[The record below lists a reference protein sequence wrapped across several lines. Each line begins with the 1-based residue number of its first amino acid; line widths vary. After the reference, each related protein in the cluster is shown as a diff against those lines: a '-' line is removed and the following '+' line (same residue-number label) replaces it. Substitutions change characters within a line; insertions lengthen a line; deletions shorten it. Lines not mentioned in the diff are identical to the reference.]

1 MLRLDA
7 NEGRCILSEEDLRE
21 ILSPEIAR
29 RYPMRE
35 LLEIP
40 LAEKLGL
47 PSSCVL
53 ATAGA
58 DDAIDRTIRSL
69 AGPGGLIM
77 STSPGF
83 VEFLEAAQRSSA
95 RFKEI
100 KKDPFEPFPIDDI
113 CRCVRAL
120 TPRLLILSSPD
131 NPSGVVLSPLDVTQI
146 ATVCQE
152 LGTIFVFDATYQE
165 FSIHG
170 STPVQ
175 ALANPNVLVT
185 GSFSKSK
192 GLAGFRIGYV
202 AANPEFTQLIS
213 RLSEAGPPYSLS
225 SSAIEAGRRA
235 LSLDQGV
242 AQGFIDEVRR
252 EVQTL
257 KSLCRKL
264 GFLVSESE
272 ANFILLKSENP
283 TDLSDKLRE
292 RGILVRTWPRKPGYE
307 ELVRITVP
315 GDQGEFEEL
324 CGSLEDAVREY
335 DKNNRIKSKPKNKER
350 L

>member
-7 NEGRCILSEEDLRE
+7 NEGQCLLSEEDLRA

-40 LAEKLGL
+40 LAEKLGI
-47 PSSCVL
+47 PSSCLL

-58 DDAIDRTIRSL
+58 DDAIDRAIRSL
-69 AGPGGLIM
+69 AGPGGLVM
-77 STSPGF
+77 STTPGF
-83 VEFLEAAQRSSA
+83 VEFLKAAQRSSA
-95 RFKEI
+95 RFEEI
-100 KKDPFEPFPIDDI
+100 AKNPFGPFPIDDI
-113 CRCVRAL
+113 CRCVKDFA
-120 TPRLLILSSPD
+120 PKLLILSSPD

-146 ATVCQE
+146 AKTCLE
-152 LGTIFVFDATYQE
+152 AGTIFVFDATYQE

-170 STPVQ
+170 ATPIQ

-192 GLAGFRIGYV
+192 GLAGFRIGY
-202 AANPEFTQLIS
+202 AAATPESARIIS
-213 RLSEAGPPYSLS
+213 KLSDAGPPYSLS

-252 EVQTL
+252 EVHVL

-272 ANFILLKSENP
+272 ANFVLLKIKNP
-283 TDLSDKLRE
+283 IDLSDRLRE
-292 RGILVRTWPRKPGYE
+292 RGILVRTWPNKPGYE

-315 GDQGEFEEL
+315 GEPEEFKEL
-324 CGSLEDAVREY
+324 CVSLEAAIKEY
-335 DKNNRIKSKPKNKER
+335 NENYRMK
-350 L
+350 

>member
-7 NEGRCILSEEDLRE
+7 NEGQCLLSEEDLRA

-40 LAEKLGL
+40 LAEKLGI
-47 PSSCVL
+47 PSSCLL

-58 DDAIDRTIRSL
+58 DDAIDRAIRSL
-69 AGPGGLIM
+69 AGPGGLVM
-77 STSPGF
+77 STTPGF

-95 RFKEI
+95 RFEEI
-100 KKDPFEPFPIDDI
+100 AKNPFGPFPIDDI
-113 CRCVRAL
+113 CRCVKDFA
-120 TPRLLILSSPD
+120 PKLLILSSPD

-146 ATVCQE
+146 AKACLE
-152 LGTIFVFDATYQE
+152 AGTIFVFDATYQE
-165 FSIHG
+165 FSIRG
-170 STPVQ
+170 ATPIQ
-175 ALANPNVLVT
+175 ALVNPNVLVT

-192 GLAGFRIGYV
+192 GLAGFRIGY
-202 AANPEFTQLIS
+202 AAATPESARIIS
-213 RLSEAGPPYSLS
+213 KLSDAGPPYSLS

-252 EVQTL
+252 EVHVL

-272 ANFILLKSENP
+272 ANFVLLKIKNP
-283 TDLSDKLRE
+283 IDLSDRLRE
-292 RGILVRTWPRKPGYE
+292 RGILVRTWPNKPGYE

-315 GDQGEFEEL
+315 GEPEEFKEL
-324 CGSLEDAVREY
+324 CVSLEAAIKEY
-335 DKNNRIKSKPKNKER
+335 NENYRMK
-350 L
+350 

>member
-131 NPSGVVLSPLDVTQI
+131 NPSGVVLSPSMSHRSPRSVRSL
-146 ATVCQE
+146 
-152 LGTIFVFDATYQE
+152 
-165 FSIHG
+165 
-170 STPVQ
+170 
-175 ALANPNVLVT
+175 AL
-185 GSFSKSK
+185 
-192 GLAGFRIGYV
+192 
-202 AANPEFTQLIS
+202 
-213 RLSEAGPPYSLS
+213 SLS
-225 SSAIEAGRRA
+225 SMQPIRNFRYMDQRLSRR
-235 LSLDQGV
+235 
-242 AQGFIDEVRR
+242 
-252 EVQTL
+252 
-257 KSLCRKL
+257 
-264 GFLVSESE
+264 
-272 ANFILLKSENP
+272 
-283 TDLSDKLRE
+283 
-292 RGILVRTWPRKPGYE
+292 
-307 ELVRITVP
+307 
-315 GDQGEFEEL
+315 
-324 CGSLEDAVREY
+324 
-335 DKNNRIKSKPKNKER
+335 
-350 L
+350 

>member
-7 NEGRCILSEEDLRE
+7 NEGQCLLSEEDLRA

-40 LAEKLGL
+40 LAEKLGI
-47 PSSCVL
+47 PSSCLL

-58 DDAIDRTIRSL
+58 DDAIDRAIRSL
-69 AGPGGLIM
+69 AGPGGLVM
-77 STSPGF
+77 STTPGF

-95 RFKEI
+95 RFEEI
-100 KKDPFEPFPIDDI
+100 AKNPFGPFPIDDI
-113 CRCVRAL
+113 CRCVKDFA
-120 TPRLLILSSPD
+120 PKLLILSSPD

-146 ATVCQE
+146 AKTCLE
-152 LGTIFVFDATYQE
+152 AGTIFVFDATYQE
-165 FSIHG
+165 FSIRG
-170 STPVQ
+170 ATPIQ

-192 GLAGFRIGYV
+192 GLAGFRIGY
-202 AANPEFTQLIS
+202 AAATPESARIIS
-213 RLSEAGPPYSLS
+213 KLSDAGPPYSLS

-235 LSLDQGV
+235 LLIDRRV
-242 AQGFIDEVRR
+242 VQGFIDEVRR
-252 EVQTL
+252 EVHVL

-264 GFLVSESE
+264 GILFSESE
-272 ANFILLKSENP
+272 ANFVLLKIKNP
-283 TDLSDKLRE
+283 IDLSDRLRE
-292 RGILVRTWPRKPGYE
+292 RGILVRTWPNKPGYE

-315 GDQGEFEEL
+315 GEPEEFKEL
-324 CGSLEDAVREY
+324 CVSLEAAIKEY
-335 DKNNRIKSKPKNKER
+335 NENYRMK
-350 L
+350 

>member
-7 NEGRCILSEEDLRE
+7 NEGQCLLSEEDLRA

-40 LAEKLGL
+40 LAEKLGI
-47 PSSCVL
+47 PSSCLL

-58 DDAIDRTIRSL
+58 DDAIDRAIRSL
-69 AGPGGLIM
+69 AGPGGLVM
-77 STSPGF
+77 STTPGF

-95 RFKEI
+95 RFEEI
-100 KKDPFEPFPIDDI
+100 AKNPFGPFPIDDI
-113 CRCVRAL
+113 CRCVKDFA
-120 TPRLLILSSPD
+120 PKLLILSSPD

-146 ATVCQE
+146 AKACLE
-152 LGTIFVFDATYQE
+152 AGTIFVFDATYQE
-165 FSIHG
+165 FSIRG
-170 STPVQ
+170 ATPIQ
-175 ALANPNVLVT
+175 ALVNPNVLVT

-192 GLAGFRIGYV
+192 GLAGFRIGY
-202 AANPEFTQLIS
+202 AAATPESARIIS
-213 RLSEAGPPYSLS
+213 KLSDAGPPYSLS

-252 EVQTL
+252 EVHVL

-272 ANFILLKSENP
+272 ANFVLLKIKNP
-283 TDLSDKLRE
+283 IDLSDRLRE
-292 RGILVRTWPRKPGYE
+292 RGILVRTWPNKPGYE

-315 GDQGEFEEL
+315 GEPEEFKEL
-324 CGSLEDAVREY
+324 RVSLEAAIKEY
-335 DKNNRIKSKPKNKER
+335 NENDRMK
-350 L
+350 

>member
-7 NEGRCILSEEDLRE
+7 NEGQCLLSEEDLRA

-40 LAEKLGL
+40 LAEKLGI
-47 PSSCVL
+47 PSSCLL

-58 DDAIDRTIRSL
+58 DDAIDRAIRSL
-69 AGPGGLIM
+69 AGPGGLVM
-77 STSPGF
+77 STTPGF

-95 RFKEI
+95 RFEEI
-100 KKDPFEPFPIDDI
+100 AKNPFGPFPIDDI
-113 CRCVRAL
+113 CRCVKDFA
-120 TPRLLILSSPD
+120 PKLLILSSPD

-146 ATVCQE
+146 AKACLE
-152 LGTIFVFDATYQE
+152 AGTIFVFDATYQE
-165 FSIHG
+165 FSIRG
-170 STPVQ
+170 ATPIQ
-175 ALANPNVLVT
+175 ALVNPNVLVT

-192 GLAGFRIGYV
+192 GLAGFRIGY
-202 AANPEFTQLIS
+202 AAATPESARIIS
-213 RLSEAGPPYSLS
+213 KLSDAGPPYSLS

-235 LSLDQGV
+235 LLIDRRV
-242 AQGFIDEVRR
+242 VQGFIDEVRR
-252 EVQTL
+252 EVHVL

-272 ANFILLKSENP
+272 ANFVLLKIKNP
-283 TDLSDKLRE
+283 IDLSDRLRE
-292 RGILVRTWPRKPGYE
+292 RGILVRTWPNKPGYE

-315 GDQGEFEEL
+315 GEPEEFKEL
-324 CGSLEDAVREY
+324 CVSLEAAIKEY
-335 DKNNRIKSKPKNKER
+335 NENYRMK
-350 L
+350 

>member
-7 NEGRCILSEEDLRE
+7 NEGRCLLSEEDLRE

-40 LAEKLGL
+40 LAERLGL

-58 DDAIDRTIRSL
+58 DDAIDRAIRSL
-69 AGPGGLIM
+69 AGPGGLVM

-95 RFKEI
+95 RFEEI
-100 KKDPFEPFPIDDI
+100 KKDPFGPFPIDDI
-113 CRCVRAL
+113 CSCVRAL
-120 TPRLLILSSPD
+120 TPRLLIMSSPD
-131 NPSGVVLSPLDVTQI
+131 NPSGVVLSPLEVTQI

-152 LGTIFVFDATYQE
+152 LGTIFVFDVTYQD

-170 STPVQ
+170 ATPIQ
-175 ALANPNVLVT
+175 ALANPNMLVT

-202 AANPEFTQLIS
+202 AANPESAKLIS

-225 SSAIEAGRRA
+225 SSAIEAGRKA
-235 LSLDQGV
+235 LSLDQRV
-242 AQGFIDEVRR
+242 TQGFIDEVRR
-252 EVQTL
+252 EVQVL
-257 KSLCRKL
+257 KALCKEL
-264 GFLVSESE
+264 GFLVSQSE

-283 TDLSDKLRE
+283 ADLSDKLRK

-307 ELVRITVP
+307 ELLRITVP
-315 GDQGEFEEL
+315 GEVGEFKEL
-324 CGSLEDAVREY
+324 CTAFEETMREQ
-335 DKNNRIKSKPKNKER
+335 
-350 L
+350 

>member
-131 NPSGVVLSPLDVTQI
+131 NPSGVARCHTDRHGLSGAWHYL
-146 ATVCQE
+146 C
-152 LGTIFVFDATYQE
+152 LRCNLSGIFD
-165 FSIHG
+165 
-170 STPVQ
+170 
-175 ALANPNVLVT
+175 
-185 GSFSKSK
+185 
-192 GLAGFRIGYV
+192 
-202 AANPEFTQLIS
+202 
-213 RLSEAGPPYSLS
+213 
-225 SSAIEAGRRA
+225 
-235 LSLDQGV
+235 
-242 AQGFIDEVRR
+242 
-252 EVQTL
+252 
-257 KSLCRKL
+257 
-264 GFLVSESE
+264 
-272 ANFILLKSENP
+272 
-283 TDLSDKLRE
+283 
-292 RGILVRTWPRKPGYE
+292 TWINAYPGASQ
-307 ELVRITVP
+307 P
-315 GDQGEFEEL
+315 K
-324 CGSLEDAVREY
+324 CAC
-335 DKNNRIKSKPKNKER
+335 NR
-350 L
+350 

>member
-120 TPRLLILSSPD
+120 TPRLLFCRAPIILLELFSP
-131 NPSGVVLSPLDVTQI
+131 PSMSHRSPRSVRSL
-146 ATVCQE
+146 
-152 LGTIFVFDATYQE
+152 
-165 FSIHG
+165 
-170 STPVQ
+170 
-175 ALANPNVLVT
+175 AL
-185 GSFSKSK
+185 
-192 GLAGFRIGYV
+192 
-202 AANPEFTQLIS
+202 
-213 RLSEAGPPYSLS
+213 SLS
-225 SSAIEAGRRA
+225 SMQPIRNFRYMDQRLSRR
-235 LSLDQGV
+235 
-242 AQGFIDEVRR
+242 
-252 EVQTL
+252 
-257 KSLCRKL
+257 
-264 GFLVSESE
+264 
-272 ANFILLKSENP
+272 
-283 TDLSDKLRE
+283 
-292 RGILVRTWPRKPGYE
+292 
-307 ELVRITVP
+307 
-315 GDQGEFEEL
+315 
-324 CGSLEDAVREY
+324 
-335 DKNNRIKSKPKNKER
+335 
-350 L
+350 

>member
-7 NEGRCILSEEDLRE
+7 NEGQCLLSEEDLRA

-40 LAEKLGL
+40 LAEKLGI
-47 PSSCVL
+47 PSSCLL

-58 DDAIDRTIRSL
+58 DDAIDRAIRSL
-69 AGPGGLIM
+69 AGPGGLVM
-77 STSPGF
+77 STTPGF

-95 RFKEI
+95 RFEEI
-100 KKDPFEPFPIDDI
+100 AKNPFGPFPIDDI
-113 CRCVRAL
+113 CRCVKDFA
-120 TPRLLILSSPD
+120 PKLLILSSPD

-146 ATVCQE
+146 AKACLE
-152 LGTIFVFDATYQE
+152 AGTIFVFDATYQE

-170 STPVQ
+170 ATPIQ
-175 ALANPNVLVT
+175 ALVNPNVLVT

-192 GLAGFRIGYV
+192 GLAGFRIGY
-202 AANPEFTQLIS
+202 AAATPESARIIS
-213 RLSEAGPPYSLS
+213 KLSDAGPPYSLS

-252 EVQTL
+252 EVHVL

-272 ANFILLKSENP
+272 ANFVLLKIKNP
-283 TDLSDKLRE
+283 IDLSDRLRE
-292 RGILVRTWPRKPGYE
+292 RGILVRTWPNKPGYE

-315 GDQGEFEEL
+315 GEPEEFKEL
-324 CGSLEDAVREY
+324 RVSLEAAIKEY
-335 DKNNRIKSKPKNKER
+335 NENYRMK
-350 L
+350 